1 MFTIEL
7 NVDQAARVSLPI
19 RNERD
24 AQAQIEAT
32 RLEDGSLRVTS
43 TSDSGPYFERFELNL
58 WLVGEAKIGAGAAK
72 VILGEGRLV

>member
-7 NVDQAARVSLPI
+7 NVDQAARVSLPF

-24 AQAQIEAT
+24 AQAVIEAV
-32 RLEDGSLRVTS
+32 RLEDGSLRVTP

-58 WLVGEAKIGAGAAK
+58 WLVAEAKIGAGAAK
-72 VILGEGRLV
+72 VVLGAGTGA